1 MSKDNVLTEEIFDE
15 IVSKMVE
22 DTNCPKNYWEMKHPP
37 VSSARARKI
46 KEIYPDK
53 CLFCD
58 QNWEECKKWRKEQE
72 EKMKKR
78 RFFNEN

>member
-1 MSKDNVLTEEIFDE
+1 MSKDNVLTEEIFDK

-22 DTNCPKNYWEMKHPP
+22 DTNCPKNYWEMKHQP
-37 VSSARARKI
+37 VSPATVRKI
-46 KEIYPDK
+46 NQD
-53 CLFCD
+53 
-58 QNWEECKKWRKEQE
+58 WEECKKWRKEQE

>member
-22 DTNCPKNYWEMKHPP
+22 DTNCPKNYWEMKHQQ
-37 VSSARARKI
+37 VSPATVRKI
-46 KEIYPDK
+46 NQD
-53 CLFCD
+53 
-58 QNWEECKKWRKEQE
+58 WEECKKWRKEQE

>member
-22 DTNCPKNYWEMKHPP
+22 DMNCPKNYWEMKHQPASP
-37 VSSARARKI
+37 ATVRKI
-46 KEIYPDK
+46 NQD
-53 CLFCD
+53 
-58 QNWEECKKWRKEQE
+58 WEECKKWRKEQE